1 MLRRVVT
8 ATDDHGNPF
17 VAEDATITA
26 RSAEALPGVAMHYI
40 WGTDERSLP
49 RDGSQP
55 TWTSHFPPINGWRFV
70 LLTLQPGQA
79 AAPLDNPTESQLK
92 ELEETFS
99 GLLSTVEPGTTG
111 MHISETIDL
120 VAVLTGPITLEL
132 TDSLT
137 KELNTG
143 DVVVQVGNV
152 HRWVNRG
159 TEPAVVAAVVVGASY
174 DAKDVQRH
182 I

>member
-17 VAEDATITA
+17 IAEDSTITA
-26 RSAEALPGVAMHYI
+26 RSADALPGVAMHYI
-40 WGTDERSLP
+40 WGADDRFLP

-55 TWTSHFPPINGWRFV
+55 SWKSHFPPTDGWRFV
-70 LLTLQPGQA
+70 LLTLQPGQS
-79 AAPLDNPTESQLK
+79 AAPHDNPTDSQLK

-99 GLLSTVEPGTTG
+99 GLLNTVEPGTAG

-132 TDSLT
+132 SDSLV
-137 KELNTG
+137 KELHTG

-174 DAKDVQRH
+174 GADSAADS
-182 I
+182 